1 MSALPH
7 NTSVLRAPGVLR
19 LFIASLVA
27 RFPLAALGVLF
38 VLQARDLGHSYAEG
52 GAIAAASAVGMA
64 FGAPVLGR
72 LIDTRG
78 QTLVL
83 ISSALLCCGALLAT
97 ALVDPDVPVGAVA
110 GLAALAG
117 FAQPPVSA
125 AARAVWGR
133 MLDSARLH
141 EVLALEAGLQELA
154 FMLGPIV
161 LVSVVG
167 AGKPSHG
174 LIGAAVIFL
183 LSTVAYALGPE
194 PRAMRGTPR
203 RGSQRRA
210 MAIPGVQT
218 LFLLAITLGVMF
230 GSLEVGIAAFA
241 EHSGHRGATG
251 LLLAAWG
258 IGSLAAGLWAARRG
272 PAKDPV
278 AELLWLHVALTVCN
292 GVLIAAPG
300 LVGLGVLLVIAGVA
314 IAPLFAVIYRI
325 LSEVADEESVTE
337 AYAWEL
343 TGITAGV
350 AVGSALAGVLASG
363 PGARAAFV
371 AAAVATAVGALVGRA
386 RAGTLTPEPARSA

>member
-1 MSALPH
+1 
-7 NTSVLRAPGVLR
+7 VLRSPGVLR
-19 LFIASLVA
+19 LLVASLVA
-27 RFPLAALGVLF
+27 RFPMAALGVLF

-52 GAIAAASAVGMA
+52 GAVAAASAIGMA
-64 FGAPVLGR
+64 IGAPVFGR

-78 QTLVL
+78 QTIVL
-83 ISSALLCCGALLAT
+83 IVCAMACSAALVAT
-97 ALVDPDVPVGAVA
+97 ALVDPSASVASVA

-117 FAQPPVSA
+117 FTQPPVSA

-167 AGKPSHG
+167 AGQPSYG

-203 RGSQRRA
+203 RGSARGA
-210 MAIPGVQT
+210 MASGGVRT
-218 LFLLAITLGVMF
+218 LVLLAVTLGVMF
-230 GSLEVGIAAFA
+230 GCIEVGIAAYA
-241 EHSGHRGATG
+241 EHAGHRGATG
-251 LLLAAWG
+251 ILLAAWG
-258 IGSLAAGLWAARRG
+258 IGSLLAGLWAARRG

-292 GVLIAAPG
+292 ALLIAAPG
-300 LVGLGVLLVIAGVA
+300 LIGLGVLLVIAGVA

-325 LSEVADEESVTE
+325 LSEVADDESVTE

-350 AVGSALAGVLASG
+350 AVGSAVAGALASG

-371 AAAVATAVGALVGRA
+371 AAAAATAVGALVGRA
-386 RAGTLTPEPARSA
+386 RAGTLAPEPARSP